1 MNHRNTQPRLNAL
14 QAGLLLLSLA
24 LAPLAH
30 SENLTE
36 DDVTS
41 FIASMEAMQPLI
53 DKHQDFI
60 ESIEDPADDEREVDF
75 ARMMSSMV
83 DEVKGHEMYDD
94 LDDLVDDFGFSSPE
108 AWARKGDRI
117 VSAWFAIEME
127 AQPDMAP
134 DIAEMERAIAEMEN
148 NPDMPEA
155 AKAQMREMMEQMMV
169 TVKSAS
175 SAAKQVSDADKR
187 AVRPHVERLK
197 AVMEQDESDYE

>member
-1 MNHRNTQPRLNAL
+1 MNHRNTQPRLNVL

-134 DIAEMERAIAEMEN
+134 DIPSL
-148 NPDMPEA
+148 PD
-155 AKAQMREMMEQMMV
+155 R
-169 TVKSAS
+169 T
-175 SAAKQVSDADKR
+175 
-187 AVRPHVERLK
+187 
-197 AVMEQDESDYE
+197 

>member
-1 MNHRNTQPRLNAL
+1 MNHRNTQPRLNVL

-94 LDDLVDDFGFSSPE
+94 LDDLVDDFILRVSFGSETPQHNLLDVFD
-108 AWARKGDRI
+108 ARDDDS
-117 VSAWFAIEME
+117 V
-127 AQPDMAP
+127 
-134 DIAEMERAIAEMEN
+134 
-148 NPDMPEA
+148 
-155 AKAQMREMMEQMMV
+155 
-169 TVKSAS
+169 
-175 SAAKQVSDADKR
+175 
-187 AVRPHVERLK
+187 
-197 AVMEQDESDYE
+197 

>member
-1 MNHRNTQPRLNAL
+1 MNHRNTQPRLNVL

-108 AWARKGDRI
+108 AWARKGD
-117 VSAWFAIEME
+117 
-127 AQPDMAP
+127 
-134 DIAEMERAIAEMEN
+134 
-148 NPDMPEA
+148 
-155 AKAQMREMMEQMMV
+155 
-169 TVKSAS
+169 AS
-175 SAAKQVSDADKR
+175 SAPGLPSKWKPSPTWHRISRRWSAPLPRWKTIPTCPKPPKPRCAK
-187 AVRPHVERLK
+187 
-197 AVMEQDESDYE
+197 

>member
-1 MNHRNTQPRLNAL
+1 MNHRNTQPRLSVL

-60 ESIEDPADDEREVDF
+60 ESIEDPADNEREVDF

-117 VSAWFAIEME
+117 VSTWFAIEME

-134 DIAEMERAIAEMEN
+134 DMAEMERAIAEMEN

-155 AKAQMREMMEQMMV
+155 AKAQMREMMEQMMA
-169 TVKSAS
+169 TVG
-175 SAAKQVSDADKR
+175 SAARAAEDVSEADKR

-197 AVMEQDESDYE
+197 AVMEAENNDFE

>member
-1 MNHRNTQPRLNAL
+1 
-14 QAGLLLLSLA
+14 
-24 LAPLAH
+24 
-30 SENLTE
+30 
-36 DDVTS
+36 
-41 FIASMEAMQPLI
+41 MQPLI

-60 ESIEDPADDEREVDF
+60 ESIEDPADNEREVDF

-117 VSAWFAIEME
+117 VSTWFAIEME

-134 DIAEMERAIAEMEN
+134 DMAEMERAIAEMEN

-155 AKAQMREMMEQMMV
+155 AKAQMREMMEQMMA
-169 TVKSAS
+169 TVSSAS
-175 SAAKQVSDADKR
+175 RAAKQVSDADKR

-197 AVMEQDESDYE
+197 AVMEQDDNE

>member
-1 MNHRNTQPRLNAL
+1 MPLRNPQPRPGFL

-36 DDVTS
+36 GDVTS

-60 ESIEDPADDEREVDF
+60 EALEDPADKDPEVDF
-75 ARMMSSMV
+75 SRVMSSMV
-83 DEVKGHEMYDD
+83 DDVKGHEMYDD
-94 LDDLVDDFGFSSPE
+94 LDNLVDDFGFSSPE

-117 VSAWFAIEME
+117 VSTWFAIEME

-134 DIAEMERAIAEMEN
+134 DMAEMERAIAEMEN

-155 AKAQMREMMEQMMV
+155 AKAQMREMMEQMMS
-169 TVKSAS
+169 TVG
-175 SAAKQVSDADKR
+175 SAARAAENVSESDKQ

-197 AVMEQDESDYE
+197 AVMESEDNEFE